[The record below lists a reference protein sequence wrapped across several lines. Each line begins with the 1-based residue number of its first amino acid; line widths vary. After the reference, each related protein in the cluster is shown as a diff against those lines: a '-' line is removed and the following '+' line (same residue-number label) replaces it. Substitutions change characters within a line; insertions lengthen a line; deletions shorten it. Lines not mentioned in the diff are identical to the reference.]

1 MLDKLKKALEGI
13 VVCDFSWV
21 GAGPITTNIL
31 GQCGAEIIK
40 IESANRPDLLRND
53 PPFKDGIADGLERS
67 GYFANR
73 NPNKKCISLD
83 MKEPGAREVVVRLIE
98 KSDIIINNFRT
109 GQMEKWNLGYDD
121 VKEIK
126 KDIIYVTMSLQGN
139 SGPHKSYMGFGLN
152 LNALAGLTHLA
163 TMPGKLP
170 FGTGT
175 NYTDHVMVPS
185 HTIFGIMA
193 ALIYR
198 KQTGEGQLV
207 EIPQSQ
213 AAICMKP
220 TDAMHYAAN
229 GENLEP
235 QGYRDPNAAPHGIYT
250 TLGYRK
256 WIAIAVL
263 TDEEWEALKNV
274 MGNPSW
280 ADDEKYQTLGE
291 RKKNEDELDENIEQW
306 TRWQHGDQLMRRL
319 LDSGIR
325 AGVVNDARGA
335 VENDQLID
343 RKFWTYLDHPV
354 AGITLYNRAPMEF
367 SKTPIMMKTA
377 APLLGQHTEEVLTEM
392 LGYTE
397 EEVRQLSDEGV
408 LT

>member
-1 MLDKLKKALEGI
+1 MSDKKKQALDGL

-40 IESANRPDLLRND
+40 IESRNRPDLLRND
-53 PPFKDGIADGLERS
+53 PPFKDGISEGLERS

-83 MKEPGAREVVVRLIE
+83 MKNPGAREVAVRVIE

-121 VKEIK
+121 VKKIK

-152 LNALAGLTHLA
+152 LNALVGLTHLA

-175 NYTDHVMVPS
+175 NYTDHVMVPT
-185 HTIFGIMA
+185 HTVFGIMT

-198 KQTGEGQLV
+198 HQTGEGQLV

-235 QGYRDPNAAPHGIYT
+235 QGYKDPNAAPHGIYT
-250 TLGYRK
+250 TLGYRT
-256 WIAIAVL
+256 WITIAVSM
-263 TDEEWEALKNV
+263 DVEWEALKNV
-274 MGNPSW
+274 MGNPTW
-280 ADDEKYQTLGE
+280 ADDKKYQTPAG
-291 RKKNEDELDENIEQW
+291 RKENEDELDARIEEW
-306 TRWQHGDQLMRRL
+306 TRWQHGDLLMKRL
-319 LDSGIR
+319 LEKGVN

-335 VENDQLID
+335 IEDDHLRV
-343 RKFWTYLDHPV
+343 RKFWSYLDHPV
-354 AGITLYNRAPMEF
+354 AGITLYNRAPIKF
-367 SKTPIMMKTA
+367 SRTPIEMKTA

-392 LGYTE
+392 LGYTDE
-397 EEVRQLSDEGV
+397 EIRQLEADGV